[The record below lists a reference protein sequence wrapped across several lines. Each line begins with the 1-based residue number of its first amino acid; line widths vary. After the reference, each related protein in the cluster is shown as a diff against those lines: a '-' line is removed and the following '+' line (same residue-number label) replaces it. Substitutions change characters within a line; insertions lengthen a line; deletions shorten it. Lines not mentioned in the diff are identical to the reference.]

1 MTLSVEEVVRSN
13 LCLGCGACANLP
25 GVEMELNER
34 GFARPSRPQVAQ
46 SAPQPNLEAI
56 CSGYSV
62 EQDAAGRS
70 YDDVWGPILDIW
82 TGNSTD
88 AEVRYRGSSGGV
100 LSQIAIY
107 LLESMTVDFVVHTR
121 ADPDEPLGN
130 VTRPSINRQEILGG
144 AGSRYAP
151 SSPLANLNAYLET
164 GKRFAFIGKPCDVVA
179 LRRMARIDPRIDAQV
194 PCMLSFFCAGVPSR
208 FGALAVLKKLEV
220 EAAEVSK
227 FEFRGRGW
235 PGLTRATRFDG
246 SEATMDYNNSW
257 SKVLSRNL
265 QFRCKICPD
274 GTGEFADIVCADAWY
289 GKDGYPDFE
298 ERDGRSLVI
307 VRTERGRAVLA
318 ELAQKALVELES
330 LDVGEIELMQ
340 PYQRDRKRVVLAR
353 LGALVVGRRKLPNY
367 RKLRLSALAWRSN
380 PYWLLKNALG
390 TFRRLPSTP
399 PGS

>member
-1 MTLSVEEVVRSN
+1 MLSVEEVVRSN

-25 GVEMELNER
+25 EVAMELNER
-34 GFARPSRPQVAQ
+34 GFARPIRPQIAQ
-46 SAPQPNLEAI
+46 SAPQPELEAI

-62 EQDAAGRS
+62 EQDAADRP

-107 LLESMTVDFVVHTR
+107 LVESKAVDFVVHTR

-130 VTRPSINRQEILGG
+130 VTIPSFDREEILAG

-151 SSPLANLNAYLET
+151 SSPLAKLNAYLET
-164 GKRFAFIGKPCDVVA
+164 GKKFVFIGKPCDVVA

-194 PCMLSFFCAGVPSR
+194 PYMLSFFCAGVPSR

-246 SEATMDYNNSW
+246 SEATMDYNSSW
-257 SKVLSRNL
+257 GTVLSRNL

-307 VRTERGRAVLA
+307 VRTGRGQALLA
-318 ELAQKALVELES
+318 ELAQKALIELEPLHVS
-330 LDVGEIELMQ
+330 EIELMQ
-340 PYQRDRKRVVLAR
+340 PYQRDRKRAVLAR
-353 LGALVVGRRKLPNY
+353 LGALAVGRRKLPNY
-367 RKLRLSALAWRSN
+367 RNLRLSALAWSSN
-380 PYWLLKNALG
+380 PLWLLKNALG

>member
-1 MTLSVEEVVRSN
+1 MLSVEDVVRSN

-25 GVEMELNER
+25 EVTMELNER

-46 SAPQPNLEAI
+46 SAPQPELEAI

-62 EQDAAGRS
+62 EQDAAGRP

-100 LSQIAIY
+100 LSQIAIH
-107 LLESMTVDFVVHTR
+107 LIESKAVDFVVHTR

-130 VTRPSINRQEILGG
+130 VTRPSFDREGILAG

-151 SSPLANLNAYLET
+151 SSPLAKLNAYLET
-164 GKRFAFIGKPCDVVA
+164 GKKFVFIGKPCDVVA
-179 LRRMARIDPRIDAQV
+179 LRRIARIDPRIDAQV
-194 PCMLSFFCAGVPSR
+194 PYMLSFFCAGVPSR

-235 PGLTRATRFDG
+235 PGLTRATRLDG
-246 SEATMDYNNSW
+246 SEATMDYNSSW
-257 SKVLSRNL
+257 GTVLSRNL

-298 ERDGRSLVI
+298 ERDGRSMVI
-307 VRTERGRAVLA
+307 VRTESGQALLA
-318 ELAQKALVELES
+318 ELAQKALIELEP
-330 LDVGEIELMQ
+330 LDVGEIKKMQ
-340 PYQRDRKRVVLAR
+340 PYQHDRKRAVVARLFAMRLRGRMRPIYRNLKLLKLIRRASPFWLAR
-353 LGALVVGRRKLPNY
+353 NM
-367 RKLRLSALAWRSN
+367 
-380 PYWLLKNALG
+380 LG
-390 TFRRLPSTP
+390 TFRRLPRTL